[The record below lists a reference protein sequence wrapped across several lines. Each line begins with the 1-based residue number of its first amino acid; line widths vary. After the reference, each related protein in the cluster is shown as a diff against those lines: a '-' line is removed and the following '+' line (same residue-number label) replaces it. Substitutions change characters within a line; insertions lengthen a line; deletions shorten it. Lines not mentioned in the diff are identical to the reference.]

1 MTQYQNILVA
11 VDGSEEAKTALIKAA
26 KIAAED
32 KAQLII
38 THVIDMRYFARFQ
51 LYDDGSIITQA
62 KTHGQELLEGYK
74 EEAKQFGVE
83 KVGTA
88 LEFGSPR
95 SEIPGAI
102 AKKYEADLIV
112 VGATGLNA
120 IERALIGSVSEAIIR
135 HAACDILV
143 VRNR

>member
-38 THVIDMRYFARFQ
+38 AHVIDMRYFARFQ
-51 LYDDGSIITQA
+51 LYDHSIITQA

-83 KVGTA
+83 KVSTA

-95 SEIPGAI
+95 SEIPGTI
-102 AKKYEADLIV
+102 AKKHEADLIV